1 MIKTLLMERGTVPRI
16 YSRGCSED
24 CHCMAEVPM
33 EESTREIGTQG
44 EGHTVIKEEAEDTH
58 L

>member
-1 MIKTLLMERGTVPRI
+1 MIKTLLMEQGTVPPI
-16 YSRGCSED
+16 YSRSCSED

-33 EESTREIGTQG
+33 EESTCEIGTQR
-44 EGHTVIKEEAEDTH
+44 EGHMVIKEEPEDTH